1 MHIKFAANNVS
12 YNEAID
18 GEIVQVV
25 FDEDTDNDSTEI
37 SKYYLLISVNY
48 EFGSNLPSIE
58 WFDGNEC
65 NGGASITNYRI
76 DRSLLQIS
84 LDNSLSFDIAFST
97 EEQMYK
103 NIESFLS
110 SLVGEGKNA

>member
-1 MHIKFAANNVS
+1 MHIKFTANNVS

-37 SKYYLLISVNY
+37 SKYYLLILVNY
-48 EFGSNLPSIE
+48 EFGSHSPSIE

-65 NGGASITNYRI
+65 NGGASIINYRI
-76 DRSLLQIS
+76 DRNSLQIS
-84 LDNSLSFDIAFST
+84 LDNSLSFDIAFSAD
-97 EEQMYK
+97 EQIYK

-110 SLVGEGKNA
+110 NLVDEGKNA